1 MEDVSKALLIVAG
14 ILMGILTISVA
25 TYVFKQGKNFVDTIK
40 KNEENSRVNMF
51 NANFT
56 RFIGSREEN
65 NNSTSSVRGYATIH
79 DIDSLANFA
88 WDYNNKQVDNLSL
101 MSINEQNEDPRLIHI
116 NMTEGILN
124 KSSNEVTNSH
134 KLIITEL
141 QNYNQNAYNIML
153 DQLYYKP
160 NSTPGQNNV
169 ISFQIDIIKKDA
181 EGKIINVEFYP
192 TTQVKNEDK
201 ILNQEL
207 RGILSNI
214 IDEKDYK
221 KYKKFDFKSEI

>member
-1 MEDVSKALLIVAG
+1 
-14 ILMGILTISVA
+14 
-25 TYVFKQGKNFVDTIK
+25 
-40 KNEENSRVNMF
+40 
-51 NANFT
+51 
-56 RFIGSREEN
+56 
-65 NNSTSSVRGYATIH
+65 
-79 DIDSLANFA
+79 
-88 WDYNNKQVDNLSL
+88 
-101 MSINEQNEDPRLIHI
+101 
-116 NMTEGILN
+116 
-124 KSSNEVTNSH
+124 
-134 KLIITEL
+134 
-141 QNYNQNAYNIML
+141 ML